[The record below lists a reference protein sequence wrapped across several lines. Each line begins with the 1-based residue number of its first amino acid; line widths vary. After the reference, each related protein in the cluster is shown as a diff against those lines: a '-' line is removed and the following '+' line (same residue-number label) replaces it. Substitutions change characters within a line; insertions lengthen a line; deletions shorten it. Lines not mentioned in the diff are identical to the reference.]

1 MTWKNSSIHHMTPP
15 AWIRNKSK
23 YRVYMKPDGSANV
36 IHFSPSK
43 KKITVRVPKSKASNI
58 PAFLKNHFGP
68 PKNLSIR
75 RMSNGRVVVTRSS
88 GIGQS
93 SMVIPVKNPSQKNI
107 NMFVNAYFKPLS
119 LLTGPRGPK
128 PVNFFQNSTNNGRTG
143 TALTSLNNKG
153 GLRTVYNVT
162 KGAKSIHLGVGKL
175 GGGVQAVVYL
185 GYTDK
190 AATKPVSI
198 KVFPFDRDFP
208 PTKQPANLEF
218 DIGSKLHT
226 IVPRHVPKYIA
237 LEKAYEFAPLQ
248 NMNKLTGPF
257 NKSNQAILLS
267 EYFNG
272 GDLHNWIKK
281 VSPRLRENDLIDIIR
296 QVLQTLIKIRDKY
309 PSFRH
314 NDLHTGNIF
323 IDDTGVKPRAAI
335 ADYGLA
341 CLTPGLTNP
350 TVNKGY
356 YLNSGIGPT
365 TDPRYDAHMFLNL
378 LREVSGSYPRLK
390 VYLNLAVPVGYR
402 GSNDTYVK
410 SGRLKYGLPDYPGLP
425 STRAMLR
432 MLIPAVTQKNL
443 ANALA
448 KRVKKPTSANLVRA
462 PATKGTDAANIASA
476 ALANMPG
483 VTVTK
488 STTLSAANFLKLSP
502 KSKQTYLATKKA
514 VVKKPIATLQ
524 FKKVVGNATATKK
537 TNATA
542 YLKMLKMKPSPHYN
556 LNKFFKT
563 PRPPAK
569 NVLNRYTR
577 NKNVTTLTTRNLRKV
592 LTTKGYPMNNA
603 KRESRAW
610 AKAWT
615 NSVAKRRVNL
625 KLSKGTNGRIRGGT
639 RLLEGLKRD
648 QLVNM
653 AKKHGL
659 THSGKTK
666 AQLINSLWK
675 N

>member
-1 MTWKNSSIHHMTPP
+1 
-15 AWIRNKSK
+15 
-23 YRVYMKPDGSANV
+23 MKPDGSANV

-43 KKITVRVPKSKASNI
+43 KKLTIRVPKSKASNI
-58 PAFLKNHFGP
+58 PAFLKNHYGP
-68 PKNLSIR
+68 PKNLSVR
-75 RMSNGRVVVTRSS
+75 RMSNGRVVVTRRS
-88 GIGQS
+88 GTGQT
-93 SMVIPVKNPSQKNI
+93 SMVIPVNNPSNKNI
-107 NMFVNAYFKPLS
+107 NMFVNSYFKPLS
-119 LLTGPRGPK
+119 LLAGPRGLK

-143 TALTSLNNKG
+143 TALTSLNSKG
-153 GLRTVYNVT
+153 GLRTVYNVS
-162 KGAKSIHLGVGKL
+162 KGKKSIHLGVGKL

-190 AATKPVSI
+190 AATKPISI

-208 PTKQPANLEF
+208 ESKQPANLEF
-218 DIGSKLHT
+218 DIGSKLHAL
-226 IVPRHVPKYIA
+226 VPRHVPKYVA
-237 LEKAYEFAPLQ
+237 LEKAYEFAPPH

-257 NKSNQAILLS
+257 NKSNQAIILS

-296 QVLQTLIKIRDKY
+296 QVLQTLITIQDKY
-309 PSFRH
+309 PKFRH

-335 ADYGLA
+335 ADFGLA
-341 CLTPGLTNP
+341 CLTPTLTNP

-402 GSNDTYVK
+402 GLNDTYIK

-432 MLIPAVTQKNL
+432 MLIPSVTQKNL

-462 PATKGTDAANIASA
+462 KMTLKPVTKGTDAANIASA

-502 KSKQTYLATKKA
+502 ASKKTYLATKKA

-524 FKKVVGNATATKK
+524 FKKIVGNATSTKQ

-563 PRPPAK
+563 PTTTQYKPTVTRPPAK
-569 NVLNRYTR
+569 NVLNRYTKT
-577 NKNVTTLTTRNLRKV
+577 KNVTKLTTRNLRKV
-592 LTTKGYPMNNA
+592 LVNKGYPVNNA

-610 AKAWT
+610 AQAWT

-625 KLSKGTNGRIRGGT
+625 KLSKGTNGRVRVGV

-653 AKKHGL
+653 VKKHGL

>member
-1 MTWKNSSIHHMTPP
+1 
-15 AWIRNKSK
+15 
-23 YRVYMKPDGSANV
+23 
-36 IHFSPSK
+36 
-43 KKITVRVPKSKASNI
+43 
-58 PAFLKNHFGP
+58 
-68 PKNLSIR
+68 
-75 RMSNGRVVVTRSS
+75 
-88 GIGQS
+88 
-93 SMVIPVKNPSQKNI
+93 
-107 NMFVNAYFKPLS
+107 LS
-119 LLTGPRGPK
+119 LLTGPRGMK

-143 TALTSLNNKG
+143 TALTSLNSKG

-162 KGAKSIHLGVGKL
+162 KGKKSVHLGVGKL

-190 AATKPVSI
+190 AATKPISI

-218 DIGSKLHT
+218 DIGSKLHAV
-226 IVPRHVPKYIA
+226 VPRHIPKYIA
-237 LEKAYEFAPLQ
+237 LEKAYEFAPPQ

-257 NKSNQAILLS
+257 NKSNQALLLS

-296 QVLQTLIKIRDKY
+296 QVLQTLIKIQDKY
-309 PSFRH
+309 PKFRH

-335 ADYGLA
+335 ADFGLA
-341 CLTPGLTNP
+341 CLTPTLTNP

-402 GSNDTYVK
+402 GSNDTYIK

-432 MLIPAVTQKNL
+432 MLLPAVTQKNL

-448 KRVKKPTSANLVRA
+448 KRVKKPALKFTSANLARA
-462 PATKGTDAANIASA
+462 KMSLKPVKKGTDAANIASA

-488 STTLSAANFLKLSP
+488 STTLSADNFLKLSA
-502 KSKQTYLATKKA
+502 KSKKEYLATKKLVA
-514 VVKKPIATLQ
+514 KKKPVATLQ
-524 FKKVVGNATATKK
+524 FKKIAGNATATKK

-542 YLKMLKMKPSPHYN
+542 YLKMLKMKPSPQYN

-563 PRPPAK
+563 PAKPSPQYNLNKFFKTPVAARPPAK

-577 NKNVTTLTTRNLRKV
+577 NKNVSTLTTRNLRKV
-592 LTTKGYPMNNA
+592 LINKGYPVNNA

-625 KLSKGTNGRIRGGT
+625 KLSKGTNGRVRVGA

-666 AQLINSLWK
+666 AQLINSLWRA
-675 N
+675 